1 MHVHGTDLLWFVI
14 GVTVLK
20 IMMKT
25 FRLHWRPQNNVTT
38 NSPSQGYT
46 HLEDHSFPIYY
57 VTPGFKPFTE
67 NLGYVYTG
75 PIRNRSEPNRTG
87 PSVYT
92 EPCGTDPDRFH
103 VNKPNRS
110 GTDPKL
116 DLQNSRSSFGSVP
129 DRFQNG
135 PV

>member
-1 MHVHGTDLLWFVI
+1 M
-14 GVTVLK
+14 LK
-20 IMMKT
+20 
-25 FRLHWRPQNNVTT
+25 FLF
-38 NSPSQGYT
+38 
-46 HLEDHSFPIYY
+46 LHSFLLSYEIKHYGTILIC
-57 VTPGFKPFTE
+57 V
-67 NLGYVYTG
+67 LGYVYTG
-75 PIRNRSEPNRTG
+75 PVRNGSGPVFGPDR

-92 EPCGTDPDRFH
+92 GPFW
-103 VNKPNRS
+103 NRS